1 MKSFSN
7 KRSERL
13 ERFVAR
19 GGIVLTFLVA
29 AFVLTAI
36 IEPRFLNR
44 LNLLNVMRNFSLL
57 ALPAIAQM
65 LVMTTGGFDL
75 SVGAIVAIGTIL
87 TAFIMAA
94 IAQFLPG
101 MDIHIIALTFLSVVA
116 CGAIIG
122 AVNGFL
128 VAFLMLSPFM
138 VTLAVGAMLTGI
150 ALYFTQGIPVY
161 GLLDTFTDGMG
172 RSQFGP
178 APLIFYVVV
187 AFASVFVVVQR
198 TTSFG
203 RHVYAT
209 GSDARSAR
217 LAGVN
222 VKATTLSV
230 YALSGTLAAI
240 TGFLMAAR
248 LGSGQAN
255 IGATLAMETIAAA
268 VIGGVS
274 LRGGV
279 GRTEL
284 VIVASMFL
292 TIIGNGLN
300 LLKIDTKYQTLVL
313 GLVLIIAISIERLL
327 QRRTR

>member
-1 MKSFSN
+1 MNRVTSN
-7 KRSERL
+7 RSGRVQ
-13 ERFVAR
+13 RFVAH
-19 GGIVLTFLVA
+19 GGIVLTFLVV
-29 AFVLTAI
+29 AFVATAI

-94 IAQFLPG
+94 MTQLLPG
-101 MDIHIIALTFLSVVA
+101 MDAYVIVLTFLSVVA
-116 CGAIIG
+116 VGAVIG

-128 VAFLMLSPFM
+128 VAYLALSPFM

-161 GLLDTFTDGMG
+161 GLLDTFTDGIG
-172 RSQFGP
+172 RGQFGS
-178 APLIFYVVV
+178 APQILYVVV
-187 AFASVFVVVQR
+187 AVALVFIVVQR

-203 RHVYAT
+203 RHIYAT

-222 VKATTLSV
+222 VKATLVSV
-230 YALSGTLAAI
+230 YALSGILAAI

-274 LRGGV
+274 LRGGI

-284 VIVASMFL
+284 VILASMFL
-292 TIIGNGLN
+292 AIVGNGLN
-300 LLKIDTKYQTLVL
+300 LLKIDTKFQTLVL
-313 GLVLIIAISIERLL
+313 GVVLILAISIERLL
-327 QRRTR
+327 QRRAL